1 MTPLLA
7 TDLSASP
14 AAIVVV
20 AECDPLRDEGVNY
33 AGLLEHFN
41 VHVDLLE
48 AKGMPH
54 SFFKLGGLVP
64 DALEEMADLGVHIR
78 ALIAAA
84 R

>member
-1 MTPLLA
+1 
-7 TDLSASP
+7 
-14 AAIVVV
+14 
-20 AECDPLRDEGVNY
+20 
-33 AGLLEHFN
+33 
-41 VHVDLLE
+41 LLE